1 MNAPAVDRKRAEGAG
16 EATYRDLTN
25 ARHPELDLR
34 KSQWRK
40 SACKHDG
47 GKRDRYNLHR
57 FSLPQSD
64 LTTRQHASSLLC
76 SYKRKRFCHFLPAIE
91 PLIGGGKS
99 VFKRRSAT
107 PRLGKYER
115 LR

>member
-76 SYKRKRFCHFLPAIE
+76 SYKRKDFVIFFLPSSHLLAAA
-91 PLIGGGKS
+91 K
-99 VFKRRSAT
+99 VFLSAERRLR
-107 PRLGKYER
+107 RLGGI
-115 LR
+115 